1 MVQASLPHVSEGLA
15 RHIGSSYIK
24 TCSFVWDKML
34 TTDQTSELAEM
45 FRLLGEPNRLG
56 IVATCLEGPLSVGE
70 ITARLALS
78 QSLVSHHLRLLRAA
92 RLLKAGRR
100 GKQVFY
106 SIPDCHVREMLTN
119 MIEHLTEP
127 HEHDDELNTE
137 TGAIS

>member
-1 MVQASLPHVSEGLA
+1 
-15 RHIGSSYIK
+15 
-24 TCSFVWDKML
+24 ML
-34 TTDQTSELAEM
+34 NSDQTTELSEL
-45 FRLLGEPNRLG
+45 FRLLGEPNRLA
-56 IVATCLEGPLSVGE
+56 IVISCLDGPLSVGE

-119 MIEHLTEP
+119 MIEHLIEP
-127 HEHDDELNTE
+127 HEQDDEINTE
-137 TGAIS
+137 TGVMP

>member
-1 MVQASLPHVSEGLA
+1 
-15 RHIGSSYIK
+15 
-24 TCSFVWDKML
+24 ML
-34 TTDQTSELAEM
+34 DSDQTTELAEL
-45 FRLLGEPNRLG
+45 FRLLGEPNRLS
-56 IVATCLEGPLSVGE
+56 IVASCLDGPLNVGE
-70 ITARLALS
+70 IAGRLTLS

-127 HEHDDELNTE
+127 HEQDED
-137 TGAIS
+137 ISSESGVRP

>member
-1 MVQASLPHVSEGLA
+1 
-15 RHIGSSYIK
+15 
-24 TCSFVWDKML
+24 ML
-34 TTDQTSELAEM
+34 SADQNTELAEL

-56 IVATCLEGPLSVGE
+56 IVASCLEGPLSVGE
-70 ITARLALS
+70 ITTRLTLS

-119 MIEHLTEP
+119 MIEHLVEP
-127 HEHDDELNTE
+127 HEHDDDINIE
-137 TGAIS
+137 TGVTP